1 MKHRSLAGV
10 ALMVAVALLAAAPAR
25 AGVSRVDGGIE
36 FTFDHPSAGSVSLAG
51 DFNSWNMNAEPLTQD
66 EDGIWRVVV
75 DLGPG
80 EYRYKFVV
88 NGSEWIADPENPRVV
103 GDFGNSGITINDD
116 GDPVWE
122 EAADPI
128 SNTSVNSRVQLN
140 GWYRATYDWQAGMP
154 SDSRWRLTRPAHEFY
169 IGVNPTVTSVA
180 SGNATVRLST
190 GAGDIKEISADIYS
204 GHLTLEGGPFS
215 VTGFYNEERL
225 QDHNP
230 LETVGHIDLDNTIPE
245 EHIPFGRGAQG
256 IMVDTKFWDFTL
268 DATYVNIYDYCIMND
283 PSVYDNTETDL
294 LAARLKRT
302 VGPVTLGATYTSW
315 RDGWWIGFEGT
326 NTSPHIDKYLAD
338 NPESQSS
345 WFELS
350 NTETWIGLDADMPV
364 VSDLLYAKAE
374 YSLYSYDSLFDVG
387 DKERIEGEDYSNGAI
402 DVPVGNMD
410 GWVATGVLE
419 SSPLPYLDL
428 RFQVTKTA
436 IDSMSSGE
444 QYVAYGSPYWL
455 AIPEGVFTEVN
466 PEINLAGWP
475 LSVNVFGPAPE
486 RDEFE
491 LKFDADF
498 GFGIFDV
505 GLEYDRSDFEWR
517 YHEEIEGNFGSFDT
531 WRERGSRLSVTGG
544 ADLAERIRVGFATEL
559 LSGYYDVDYLED
571 PSRFEVIV
579 TADVGLWQ
587 DWSVLLDVRNA
598 SYKNV
603 PRFAQSTPDSLHYE
617 DEAFLAPYVALVYN
631 PRENI
636 EVRVGYGV
644 SPTNYIDTPVEG
656 REDGR
661 GRWLSEYLWDHSDH
675 DGLDAEKALA
685 DAKTIGVM
693 AVITF

>member
-1 MKHRSLAGV
+1 MA
-10 ALMVAVALLAAAPAR
+10 AVALLATAPAR
-25 AGVSRVDGGIE
+25 AGVSRVEGGIE

-51 DFNSWNMNAEPLTQD
+51 DFNGWNMNAEPLTQD
-66 EDGIWRVVV
+66 EDGVWRVVV

-80 EYRYKFVV
+80 EHAYKFVI

-103 GDFGNSGITINDD
+103 GDFGNSGITIDD
-116 GDPVWE
+116 NGDPVWE
-122 EAADPI
+122 EDADPI

-140 GWYRATYDWQAGMP
+140 GWYRATFDWQADMP

-169 IGVNPTVTSVA
+169 IAVNPTVTSVA

-225 QDHNP
+225 QYDNP
-230 LETVGHIDLDNTIPE
+230 LETVGHIDLDGTIPE

-256 IMVDTKFWDFTL
+256 IMIDTEFWDFTL
-268 DATYVNIYDYCIMND
+268 DATYANIYDYYIMND
-283 PSVYDNTETDL
+283 PSVYDNTGTDL

-326 NTSPHIDKYLAD
+326 NTSPHIDEYLANGPD
-338 NPESQSS
+338 SLSS

-350 NTETWIGLDADMPV
+350 NTETWIGFDADMPV

-374 YSLYSYDSLFDVG
+374 YSFYSYDSLFDVAN
-387 DKERIEGEDYSNGAI
+387 KAKIEGEDYSNGAI
-402 DVPVGNMD
+402 NVPVGSMD

-428 RFQVTKTA
+428 RLQVTKTA
-436 IDSMSSGE
+436 IDSMSSGD
-444 QYVAYGSPYWL
+444 QYVAYGRPYWL
-455 AIPEGVFTEVN
+455 AVKEGVFTEVT
-466 PEINLAGWP
+466 GTGSP
-475 LSVNVFGPAPE
+475 LSVSVFGQAPE
-486 RDEFE
+486 RDELE

-505 GLEYDRSDFEWR
+505 GFEYDRADFEWS
-517 YHEEIEGNFGSFDT
+517 YAEEIHSSFGSFDT
-531 WRERGSRLSVTGG
+531 WRERTSRLSVTGG
-544 ADLAERIRVGFATEL
+544 ADVAERIRVGFATEL
-559 LSGYYDVDYLED
+559 ISRYCDVDFLED
-571 PSRFEVIV
+571 SSSFEVLL

-587 DWSVLLDVRNA
+587 DWSMLLDVRSA
-598 SYKNV
+598 SCKNV
-603 PRFAQSTPDSLHYE
+603 PRLAPSTPDSL
-617 DEAFLAPYVALVYN
+617 DFVDGSFVAPYVALVYS

-636 EVRVGYGV
+636 EVKVGYGV
-644 SPTNYIDTPVEG
+644 DPTNYRDTPVEG
-656 REDGR
+656 RGDGR
-661 GRWLSEYLWDHSDH
+661 ERWLSEYMWDHSGH
-675 DGLDAEKALA
+675 DGLDAERALA

>member
-1 MKHRSLAGV
+1 
-10 ALMVAVALLAAAPAR
+10 LL
-25 AGVSRVDGGIE
+25 
-36 FTFDHPSAGSVSLAG
+36 
-51 DFNSWNMNAEPLTQD
+51 
-66 EDGIWRVVV
+66 
-75 DLGPG
+75 
-80 EYRYKFVV
+80 
-88 NGSEWIADPENPRVV
+88 PETP
-103 GDFGNSGITINDD
+103 
-116 GDPVWE
+116 
-122 EAADPI
+122 
-128 SNTSVNSRVQLN
+128 
-140 GWYRATYDWQAGMP
+140 
-154 SDSRWRLTRPAHEFY
+154 H
-169 IGVNPTVTSVA
+169 
-180 SGNATVRLST
+180 
-190 GAGDIKEISADIYS
+190 
-204 GHLTLEGGPFS
+204 
-215 VTGFYNEERL
+215 NEERV
-225 QDHNP
+225 QYDNP
-230 LETVGHIDLDNTIPE
+230 LETVGHIDLDGTIPE

-256 IMVDTKFWDFTL
+256 IMIDTEFWDFTL
-268 DATYVNIYDYCIMND
+268 DATYANIYDYYIWND

-294 LAARLKRT
+294 LAARLKRS
-302 VGPVTLGATYTSW
+302 VGPVMLGATYTSW

-350 NTETWIGLDADMPV
+350 NTETWIGFDADMPV

-387 DKERIEGEDYSNGAI
+387 NKERIEGEDYSNGAI
-402 DVPVGNMD
+402 DVPVGSMD

-428 RFQVTKTA
+428 RLQVTKTA

-444 QYVAYGSPYWL
+444 QYVTYGCPYWL
-455 AIPEGVFTEVN
+455 AIPEGVFTEVT
-466 PEINLAGWP
+466 GTGSP
-475 LSVNVFGPAPE
+475 LSVNIFDQAPE

-498 GFGIFDV
+498 AFGILDV
-505 GLEYDRSDFEWR
+505 GFEYDRADFEWR
-517 YHEEIEGNFGSFDT
+517 YHEEIEGHFGSFDT
-531 WRERGSRLSVTGG
+531 WTQRGSRLSVTGG
-544 ADLAERIRVGFATEL
+544 ADVAERIRVGFATERI
-559 LSGYYDVDYLED
+559 SVYYNVDYLED

-587 DWSVLLDVRNA
+587 DWSALLDVRRA
-598 SYKNV
+598 SYKNI

-617 DEAFLAPYVALVYN
+617 DDSFVAPYVALVYS

-656 REDGR
+656 RGDGR
-661 GRWLSEYLWDHSDH
+661 GRWLSEYMWDHSGH
-675 DGLDAEKALA
+675 DGLDPERALA